1 VLRVDNINRKR
12 LLIIRMLQHHRVPL
26 LPINN
31 ELTSKLDEFC
41 STKKIPNIIFHG
53 PSGCGKKTIV
63 LYFVSRI
70 YNNNTKIIKENVLF
84 INCSQGKGIKYI
96 REELKIF
103 AKYNILVSEQIPFKS
118 IVMLNFDNLSIDAQ
132 SVMRRIIEIFINT
145 RFFIIVENKYKL
157 LNPIISR
164 FCSIYI
170 PEQISFNDNGNITY
184 GDSDG
189 VINMHKYQLNTN
201 DEININDEKLMSN
214 LFVALKGVHYQNIM
228 SDLETL
234 YENGIS
240 CLDLIRFIDKQNII
254 KIAQN
259 KKTEIMMSFYILK
272 KEYRCE
278 KLLMFHILQ
287 QTLDAAAA
295 AAATTTTTTTTTTI
309 DN

>member
-1 VLRVDNINRKR
+1 
-12 LLIIRMLQHHRVPL
+12 MLSPL
-26 LPINN
+26 PPLPINAVLI
-31 ELTSKLDEFC
+31 EKLDEFC

-63 LYFVSRI
+63 LDFVSRI

-84 INCSQGKGIKYI
+84 VNCSQGKGIKYI
-96 REELKIF
+96 RDELKIF
-103 AKYNILVSEQIPFKS
+103 AKYNILVSEEIPFKS

-170 PEQISFNDNGNITY
+170 PEQISFNGVGVGVAADY
-184 GDSDG
+184 S
-189 VINMHKYQLNTN
+189 VINMHEYQLGGGGGGCAIT
-201 DEININDEKLMSN
+201 DHLMAE
-214 LFVALKGVHYQNIM
+214 LFDTIKGDCGGGVMTH
-228 SDLETL
+228 LECL
-234 YENGIS
+234 YENGLS
-240 CLDLIRFIDKQNII
+240 CFDLIQYIDKQMYITE
-254 KIAQN
+254 K
-259 KKTEIMMSFYILK
+259 KKTAIMMAFYILK

-287 QTLDAAAA
+287 HLLD
-295 AAATTTTTTTTTTI
+295 
-309 DN
+309 D